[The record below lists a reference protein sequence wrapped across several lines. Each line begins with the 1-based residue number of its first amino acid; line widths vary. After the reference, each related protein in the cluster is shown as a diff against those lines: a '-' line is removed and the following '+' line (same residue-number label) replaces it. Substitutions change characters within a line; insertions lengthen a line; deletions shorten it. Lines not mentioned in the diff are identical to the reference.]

1 MVERFLVRDEAEGE
15 VEGGGRWR
23 YLPIWGF
30 SGAVSL
36 SFSTEAALP
45 RALLLTPALRSRC
58 CSSVNVLTPSRRYL
72 KSLKFLPF
80 TFNGS
85 CKVMI
90 SFRPNSSSLTK
101 SLHIFA
107 FTFNLSTVSQAYTLP
122 VFPTAT
128 RCVLSVNTLKVTG
141 STISPS
147 SFFRKC
153 SVIRS
158 VVLSGCPF
166 TGLVPCSESHG
177 RILSVSKIVPSAVH
191 TGDLKGW
198 SDRAQ
203 KLYGRRLKVLS
214 GALDLARPEPALAEY
229 ASSDAHSLWVI

>member
-1 MVERFLVRDEAEGE
+1 MAFDVWRGWDFGVPFVEGALVRE
-15 VEGGGRWR
+15 VEDGVEDGCWWR

-30 SGAVSL
+30 AGAPAVSL

-85 CKVMI
+85 CNVMI
-90 SFRPNSSSLTK
+90 SFLPNSASLIK

-107 FTFNLSTVSQAYTLP
+107 FTFSLSTVSHAYTLP

-128 RCVLSVNTLKVTG
+128 ICVLSVNTL
-141 STISPS
+141 
-147 SFFRKC
+147 
-153 SVIRS
+153 
-158 VVLSGCPF
+158 
-166 TGLVPCSESHG
+166 
-177 RILSVSKIVPSAVH
+177 
-191 TGDLKGW
+191 
-198 SDRAQ
+198 
-203 KLYGRRLKVLS
+203 
-214 GALDLARPEPALAEY
+214 
-229 ASSDAHSLWVI
+229 